1 MKRSFLVLLIVAVS
15 LSLNSCLFFWPSE
28 KGNGNVVEE
37 NREVNDFVEIH
48 ASKGVNVYISQGD
61 VEKVA
66 VRADENLINVISTKV
81 DGSVLKI
88 TNTKRIKEATENKVY
103 VTVDKLEG
111 ITSFAGSNVYSENSI
126 YTGGLELS
134 CSAGSNLKL
143 ELFSGSVKLKA
154 TAGSNIFLEG
164 NASDLEISATAGSNV
179 KAENLN
185 VKKCQAKAV
194 SGANVFIT
202 VENELEAKAGTGGNV
217 IYGGNPEILD
227 VSSTSG
233 GNVKKR

>member
-15 LSLNSCLFFWPSE
+15 LSLNSCLFFWSSE

-37 NREVNDFVEIH
+37 IREVNDFVEIH

-61 VEKVA
+61 VEKVV
-66 VRADENLINVISTKV
+66 VRADENLINVISTEV

-111 ITSFAGSNVYSENSI
+111 IKSFAGSNVYSENSI
-126 YTGGLELS
+126 HTGDLELS

-164 NASDLEISATAGSNV
+164 NASDLEISATAG
-179 KAENLN
+179 
-185 VKKCQAKAV
+185 
-194 SGANVFIT
+194 
-202 VENELEAKAGTGGNV
+202 
-217 IYGGNPEILD
+217 
-227 VSSTSG
+227 
-233 GNVKKR
+233 